1 MGTPPLPRLSECGK
15 DAVSFCNQHL
25 PFGYRNVQSLPKSF
39 LAVLGFF
46 AVLAVL
52 ISPAL
57 DELPGTAPHILH
69 HSVTLSVISVPHLF
83 HSVELTRQMHVTS
96 VKKLVS
102 GTDLLI
108 LECTRLC

>member
-1 MGTPPLPRLSECGK
+1 MQLASVTSMR
-15 DAVSFCNQHL
+15 
-25 PFGYRNVQSLPKSF
+25 YTVQSLPKSF
-39 LAVLGFF
+39 IAVLAAF

-57 DELPGTAPHILH
+57 DELPGTAPHVLH
-69 HSVTLSVISVPHLF
+69 HSITLSVISVPHLF
-83 HSVELTRQMHVTS
+83 HSVELIRQTHVTS
-96 VKKLVS
+96 LKKLVS

>member
-1 MGTPPLPRLSECGK
+1 MQLASVTSMR
-15 DAVSFCNQHL
+15 
-25 PFGYRNVQSLPKSF
+25 YNVQSLPKSF
-39 LAVLGFF
+39 VAVLAAF

-57 DELPGTAPHILH
+57 DELPGTAPHVLH
-69 HSVTLSVISVPHLF
+69 HSITLSVISVPHLF
-83 HSVELTRQMHVTS
+83 HSLELTRQTHVTS
-96 VKKLVS
+96 LKKLVS

>member
-1 MGTPPLPRLSECGK
+1 MQLASVTRMR
-15 DAVSFCNQHL
+15 
-25 PFGYRNVQSLPKSF
+25 YNVQSFPK
-39 LAVLGFF
+39 LLIAVLAAF

-69 HSVTLSVISVPHLF
+69 HSITLSIVSVPHLF
-83 HSVELTRQMHVTS
+83 DSVELTRQTHVTS
-96 VKKLVS
+96 LKKLVS